1 MFICSA
7 PSFKW
12 KYFSGYFLWYVYIC
26 LSPKGPSSIS
36 DLRDCFKK
44 IELSDEDL
52 IYLDELK
59 RCFEGE
65 NLSKAN
71 ESQIKKL
78 GKLYSVIDFLLN
90 WAMLQQ

>member
-1 MFICSA
+1 M
-7 PSFKW
+7 
-12 KYFSGYFLWYVYIC
+12 
-26 LSPKGPSSIS
+26 
-36 DLRDCFKK
+36 
-44 IELSDEDL
+44 SDEDL